1 MNIEHATQ
9 ISRASARGGPTDD
22 HRLSSLRYF
31 WQYLV
36 VSLLYRLV
44 LYILEADLGKPDP
57 TRRAE

>member
-1 MNIEHATQ
+1 MRHITQ
-9 ISRASARGGPTDD
+9 
-22 HRLSSLRYF
+22 SLRYF